1 MRIKKDVASE
11 IEEIPDLWSGEESP
25 KDSEPVALEGAPIA
39 PPENPDNDPDLAVG
53 DLPDAKGFPVRMHG
67 HSDLQWARLS
77 PDSRLVMVSDAEG
90 GPATTVEPLAFL
102 QDYAKQDGAPLY
114 SEDLERMKT
123 APAPPVQ
130 PSAATTVQE
139 PKAPRPQ
146 TIPGGPAA
154 GIAAGL
160 GSAVSIPFNWM
171 AAGGRAAGKEAQKCI
186 GQWRERSLLRS
197 DQQVADLQVQTD
209 FLMDRIKQK
218 PEVAPFLEKLRAAQE
233 AGHASKAEKVQ
244 QAFQAQFGPQ
254 SGSEVSQD
262 IQALFESA
270 DQLQNAMKANLRKTA
285 AAGGDVTDKFVSY
298 NQTLRQLSQDPTAA
312 LIKNDKG
319 MSLADKFKDIMKSML
334 AFVKR
339 LLGGRPQLQ
348 QEAANGPSPR

>member
-1 MRIKKDVASE
+1 MRIKKSAESE
-11 IEEIPDLWSGEESP
+11 VEDMPELWMGQDATT
-25 KDSEPVALEGAPIA
+25 DSEPVALEGAPVA
-39 PPENPDNDPDLAVG
+39 PPENPDNDPDLTAG
-53 DLPDAKGFPVRMHG
+53 ELPDTKGFPVRMHG

-77 PDSRLVMVSDAEG
+77 ADSRLVMVSDAEG

-102 QDYAKQDGAPLY
+102 QDYAKQDGSPLY
-114 SEDLERMKT
+114 SADLERMKA
-123 APAPPVQ
+123 APAPPSQ
-130 PSAATTVQE
+130 DAAAVGPQE
-139 PKAPRPQ
+139 SRVPRPK

-160 GSAVSIPFNWM
+160 GAAVSMPFNWM
-171 AAGGRAAGKEAQKCI
+171 AAGGRSASKEAQKCI
-186 GQWRERSLLRS
+186 SQWRERSLLRS
-197 DQQVADLQVQTD
+197 DQQVIDLQTQTEA
-209 FLMDRIKQK
+209 LMDRIKQH
-218 PEVAPFLEKLRAAQE
+218 PEVAPFIEKVRVAQE
-233 AGHASKAEKVQ
+233 AGNTTKAEKLQ
-244 QAFQAQFGPQ
+244 QAFHAQCGPQ
-254 SGSEVSQD
+254 SGSKVGQD
-262 IQALFESA
+262 VQALFDSA

-319 MSLADKFKDIMKSML
+319 LSLADKLKDIMKSIL

-339 LLGGRPQLQ
+339 LLGGRPQQ